1 MGTIYGALGHCSS
14 HLQRSAD
21 TYFGGEGP
29 SDGIDFEL
37 CKLGRS
43 DINRADNTGWS
54 ARGP

>member
-1 MGTIYGALGHCSS
+1 MGTIYGALGPL

-54 ARGP
+54 ARGS